1 MFWGLRELNAAELL
15 LLRLRQGAP
24 RRTGLGGSVLDRS
37 EDVRRVLGDV
47 QTGSTGVLLVYLD
60 REDLRAVDCL
70 PDAVDVAQVVQAAQ
84 LQRRTRSRGGSADM
98 LPVVGVS
105 HGHGGRLRHEVHAQD
120 TDLALGG
127 DLARLGRLR
136 HDRDVAALL
145 GRQDV
150 PLGRRL
156 KRLEQTALDRCDV
169 LVKVAGLT
177 RLREF
182 DAVPLDRVA
191 LGTAHVLAQRNER
204 DREVLPDVLT
214 QDQLRALPV
223 SVRVRQGQ
231 AAQLTQRGQGG
242 RRRRN
247 QQRLVAPREGG
258 VIHTSEQLVEE
269 GSVSVSGH
277 DGGKEGK
284 EGREKKDDV
293 FFNECGGCLI
303 CCGLNILSIF
313 SYEAVI

>member
-1 MFWGLRELNAAELL
+1 MCFFVLFWGLRELNAAELL

-24 RRTGLGGSVLDRS
+24 RRTGLGGSVFDRS

-47 QTGSTGVLLVYLD
+47 QTGSAGVLLVYLD
-60 REDLRAVDCL
+60 REGLRAVDCL
-70 PDAVDVAQVVQAAQ
+70 PDAVDVAQVVQATQ
-84 LQRRTRSRGGSADM
+84 LQRRTRGGGGSADL

-105 HGHGGRLRHEVHAQD
+105 HGHGGRLGHEVHAQD

-156 KRLEQTALDRCDV
+156 ERLEQTALNHRDV
-169 LVKVAGLT
+169 LVKVTGLT

-191 LGTAHVLAQRNER
+191 LGAARVLAQRNER
-204 DREVLPDVLT
+204 DREVLPDVL
-214 QDQLRALPV
+214 A
-223 SVRVRQGQ
+223 
-231 AAQLTQRGQGG
+231 
-242 RRRRN
+242 
-247 QQRLVAPREGG
+247 
-258 VIHTSEQLVEE
+258 
-269 GSVSVSGH
+269 
-277 DGGKEGK
+277 
-284 EGREKKDDV
+284 
-293 FFNECGGCLI
+293 
-303 CCGLNILSIF
+303 
-313 SYEAVI
+313 